1 MDNVGLILC
10 FVLVLVLATLI
21 HFMDNNDGG
30 DDGWF

>member
-10 FVLVLVLATLI
+10 FVLVLATLI